1 MPALLTSTSIDRKR
15 ASAVSTTLAAVA
27 GSPTWPST
35 RATWSEAVTSVDWV
49 TFRELARTLKPR
61 STNALTIPAPM
72 PCEAPV
78 TMAVFCW
85 PLMVVYLEPGSGRR
99 SGGSEVRVQHDAVT
113 GLAGLQAGESFVDL
127 THREGL
133 GLRRH
138 VVPRREVEHRLDR
151 HRRARRRTRDATLL
165 EDERE
170 CRDRD
175 GLQHGTDDMQ
185 PAVRRER
192 ADQRVPIELHVD
204 GADQEVEAA
213 AEPPDRRG
221 VLARDD
227 VVGPEG
233 PRLVELAFAR
243 RERGHVAAVGGG
255 ELHGHVPQPADADDA
270 DPIGRFGMPGQRC
283 EDGDAPAKQRPR
295 VTGVQPLR
303 QRDGPGPVSAD
314 VACEPASVTDDSR
327 LHLRAEVVAA
337 RHALTAVHAT
347 GR

>member
-1 MPALLTSTSIDRKR
+1 
-15 ASAVSTTLAAVA
+15 
-27 GSPTWPST
+27 
-35 RATWSEAVTSVDWV
+35 
-49 TFRELARTLKPR
+49 
-61 STNALTIPAPM
+61 
-72 PCEAPV
+72 
-78 TMAVFCW
+78 
-85 PLMVVYLEPGSGRR
+85 
-99 SGGSEVRVQHDAVT
+99 
-113 GLAGLQAGESFVDL
+113 
-127 THREGL
+127 
-133 GLRRH
+133 
-138 VVPRREVEHRLDR
+138 
-151 HRRARRRTRDATLL
+151 
-165 EDERE
+165 
-170 CRDRD
+170 
-175 GLQHGTDDMQ
+175 
-185 PAVRRER
+185 
-192 ADQRVPIELHVD
+192 VPIELHVD

-270 DPIGRFGMPGQRC
+270 DPIGRFRMPGQGC
-283 EDGDAPAKQRPR
+283 EDGAAPEKQRPR
-295 VTGVQPLR
+295 VRGVRPLR

-347 GR
+347 GRVPADADALPDCQPPGVGTDRGHPADDLVAENRGVLRDAPVVVQDGEIRVTQTAVLDRDLDVFGPERSEINGFEYHRLFRRLRNPCLAGWLVAALGWSGHGYSFLRLAVY